1 MFLLHNLILLWQK
14 ILASRKFDDFNN
26 GKEHFR
32 KIQSGKM
39 TLEEKIKKLY
49 NVLKSNLN
57 QISRRR
63 KKSEEQKNALENIKL
78 LYKSREAAFKFND
91 YYSIISQTY
100 YKTIYRNR
108 IPSMLAPVAKV
119 SNLKVSYNS
128 NLKISGPKQMIQRLP
143 IAPSQVK
150 AGSKSES

>member
-1 MFLLHNLILLWQK
+1 MK
-14 ILASRKFDDFNN
+14 
-26 GKEHFR
+26 
-32 KIQSGKM
+32 
-39 TLEEKIKKLY
+39 LEEKIKKLY

-128 NLKISGPKQMIQRLP
+128 NLKISGPIQMIQRLP